1 MPVTRR
7 MTTVQ
12 VVADKNRRSASELR
26 RIARRCEEITQAA
39 HRLNHVNAELLAD
52 APYENFDRIGVA
64 IEILVIEMLDQLAA
78 RDYAA
83 RMMHEVGKQAILMR
97 RQFHWIAVNRH
108 APGAG
113 IEPHRPAVE
122 LALGVASRAPQK
134 RADTREH
141 FLEMKGFCNIVI
153 RARIEALNFVTPA
166 VARRE
171 HEDGH
176 R

>member
-12 VVADKNRRSASELR
+12 VVADKKRRSASELR

-64 IEILVIEMLDQLAA
+64 IEILIVEMLDQFAT

-83 RMMHEVGKQAILMR
+83 RMMHEVGKQPVIR
-97 RQFHWIAVNRH
+97 RRLLHWISVNRD
-108 APGAG
+108 APRAG
-113 IEPHRPAVE
+113 IDPHGPEVE
-122 LALGVASRAPQK
+122 LAVGMASRAPQK
-134 RADTREH
+134 RADT
-141 FLEMKGFCNIVI
+141 L
-153 RARIEALNFVTPA
+153 
-166 VARRE
+166 
-171 HEDGH
+171 
-176 R
+176 